1 MDARTLAR
9 RIRPAAG
16 CALAGLVALVLAG
29 CAGAGGGTGTAAA
42 VRVLP
47 SQPDDQPTAGEL
59 VRTVTVTGD
68 GATTVVPDIA
78 HVSMGVSV
86 RRDTAAETLAAA
98 NESANALI
106 AALEALGVAP
116 DDIRTTGIS
125 IFPQY
130 DDAGRTVVG
139 FQASNDLD
147 VTIRDLSRAGEIID
161 GGAAFAGEAIT
172 IGGIWFSV
180 DDPEAVMPEARAAAV
195 ENAAKRAGEYAEA
208 AGVEVGSVVSI
219 SEASVAPPIPLYYEA
234 AADSAERSVPVRP
247 GTQDLS
253 VTVTVVYE
261 LAEG

>member
-106 AALEALGVAP
+106 AALEALGVAT

-180 DDPEAVMPEARAAAV
+180 DDPE
-195 ENAAKRAGEYAEA
+195 YAEA